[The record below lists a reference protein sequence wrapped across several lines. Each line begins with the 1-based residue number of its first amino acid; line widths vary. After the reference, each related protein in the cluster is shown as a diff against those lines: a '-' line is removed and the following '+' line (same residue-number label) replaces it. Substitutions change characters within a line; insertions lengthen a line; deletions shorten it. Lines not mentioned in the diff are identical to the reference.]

1 MLSAIKLLEAQN
13 VYTTAVNAA
22 MKIFEM
28 THALP
33 HGHQEGLGRQLIV
46 HSSAVC
52 EHLLVAWQNRSDRGI
67 FLERLNYASIDAG
80 NVQQTIHSAVETQ
93 LFKVEAVQSLHDTY
107 DSLIDRI
114 AGMLNAHME

>member
-13 VYTTAVNAA
+13 VYTTACNAA

-28 THALP
+28 THGLP
-33 HGHQEGLGRQLIV
+33 QGNQDGFGRQLVV

-52 EHLLVAWQNRSDRGI
+52 EHLLIAWQNRGDRAI

-80 NVQQTIHSAVETQ
+80 NVQQTIHSAVEEQ
-93 LFKVEAVQSLHDTY
+93 VLKVEIAQPLHDTY

-114 AGMLNAHME
+114 AGMLNAQME